1 MELDL
6 LKEMI
11 DCGKRE
17 VSFRYK
23 VYPRFISAGKMT
35 KEQAEYQQAMM
46 YKVQKYLEAVY
57 KGASPENIQ
66 LRLL

>member
-11 DCGKRE
+11 DCVKRE

-23 VYPRFISAGKMT
+23 VYPRLIAAGKMT
-35 KEQAEYQQAMM
+35 KEQAEYQQSMM
-46 YKVQKYLEAVY
+46 YKVQKYLETVY
-57 KGASPENIQ
+57 KGASPENVQ